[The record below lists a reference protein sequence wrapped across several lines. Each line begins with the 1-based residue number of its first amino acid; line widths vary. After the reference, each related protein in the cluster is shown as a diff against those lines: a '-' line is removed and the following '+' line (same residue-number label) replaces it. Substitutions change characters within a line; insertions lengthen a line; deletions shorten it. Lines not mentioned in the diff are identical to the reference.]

1 MSTKVKVSITKTRY
15 PQATVSKIAG
25 LYKGIF

>member
-15 PQATVSKIAG
+15 PQATVSKIAFP
-25 LYKGIF
+25 KGIF